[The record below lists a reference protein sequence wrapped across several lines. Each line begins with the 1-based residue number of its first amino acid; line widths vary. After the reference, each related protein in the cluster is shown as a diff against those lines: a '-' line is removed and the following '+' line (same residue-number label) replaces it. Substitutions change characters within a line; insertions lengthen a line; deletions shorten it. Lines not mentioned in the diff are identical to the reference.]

1 MIRGMNGREIGKQ
14 QVTPIAVTNW
24 RDIRK
29 KFGIK
34 EKNRRGHMYI
44 IGKTGTGK
52 SSLIANMAASDIAQ
66 GNGIAILDP
75 HGDLAESLL
84 HHVPKER
91 IKDVIYFN
99 PGELEYPIPFNPLE
113 NIPKDYHHLV
123 VSGLISVFKKIWSEF
138 WGPRLEHI
146 LRYSLFTLLEYPD
159 ATLLDITRL
168 LTEVGF
174 RYKVLAYVTK
184 PEIRAFWT
192 FEFDKYS
199 QWLRSEAVAP
209 ILNKVSQFLTS
220 LPLRNVVGQSKNT
233 FSLKEVMDTG
243 KILIVNLAKGKV
255 GEDSSSLLGSMIV
268 TEIFLSALSRVNV
281 PKDKRRPFYLYVD
294 EFHNFVTTSFADI
307 LSECRKY
314 GLNLVLAHQYI
325 NQLHE
330 KVRDAVFGN
339 VASIITFRVGAEDAK
354 YLAREFHPTFDESDL
369 VNLPNYHIYLR
380 LMIDGVTSQPF
391 SATTLPFE
399 NQENSFAEEIMKS
412 SQSKYGKLRKHVETE
427 ILMRYQQNA
436 SAGRDNEQGGTTQER
451 LL

>member
-1 MIRGMNGREIGKQ
+1 MIRGMDEKENAKQ
-14 QVTPIAVTNW
+14 QVTPVAVTNW

-29 KFGIK
+29 RFGIK

-52 SSLIANMAASDIAQ
+52 SSLIANMALSDISQ
-66 GNGIAILDP
+66 GNGLAILDP

-91 IKDVIYFN
+91 INDVIYFN
-99 PGELEYPIPFNPLE
+99 PGELEYPIAFNPLE
-113 NIPKDYHHLV
+113 NIPRDFHHLV

-146 LRYSLFTLLEYPD
+146 LRYSLFTLLEYPE

-174 RYKVLAYVTK
+174 RNKVLAYVK
-184 PEIRAFWT
+184 RPEIRAFWT

-209 ILNKVSQFLTS
+209 ILNKVGQFLTS
-220 LPLRNVVGQSKNT
+220 LPLRNVVGQRKNT
-233 FSLKEVMDTG
+233 FSLKDVMDTE

-268 TEIFLSALSRVNV
+268 TEIFLSALSRVNI
-281 PKDKRRPFYLYVD
+281 PEDKRKPFYLYVD
-294 EFHNFVTTSFADI
+294 EFHNFVTLSFADI

-314 GLNLVLAHQYI
+314 GLNLILAHQYI

-354 YLAREFHPTFDESDL
+354 YLAREFQPTFGEADL
-369 VNLPNYHIYLR
+369 MNLPNYHIYLK

-399 NQENSFAEEIMKS
+399 SIIISNSVDIINE
-412 SQSKYGKLRKHVETE
+412 SKQRYGKPRQSVEQA
-427 ILMRYQQNA
+427 ILFRY
-436 SAGRDNEQGGTTQER
+436 SGDVKER
-451 LL
+451 PAQRGLF

>member
-1 MIRGMNGREIGKQ
+1 MLYISIPASLSIRYLSIR
-14 QVTPIAVTNW
+14 W
-24 RDIRK
+24 RTFPRIT
-29 KFGIK
+29 
-34 EKNRRGHMYI
+34 I
-44 IGKTGTGK
+44 IL
-52 SSLIANMAASDIAQ
+52 SYRVS
-66 GNGIAILDP
+66 
-75 HGDLAESLL
+75 
-84 HHVPKER
+84 
-91 IKDVIYFN
+91 F
-99 PGELEYPIPFNPLE
+99 PFSRN
-113 NIPKDYHHLV
+113 LV
-123 VSGLISVFKKIWSEF
+123 GVL
-138 WGPRLEHI
+138 GPRLEHI
-146 LRYSLFTLLEYPD
+146 LSYSLFTLLEYPE

-174 RYKVLAYVTK
+174 RNKVLTYVK
-184 PEIRAFWT
+184 RPEIRAFWT

-209 ILNKVSQFLTS
+209 ILNKVGQFLTS
-220 LPLRNVVGQSKNT
+220 LPLRNVVGQRKNT
-233 FSLKEVMDTG
+233 FNLRDVMDTG

-255 GEDSSSLLGSMIV
+255 GEDCSSLLGSMIV
-268 TEIFLSALSRVNV
+268 TEIFLSALGRVHV
-281 PKDKRRPFYLYVD
+281 PENEREPFYLYVD

-325 NQLHE
+325 SQLHE

-354 YLAREFHPTFDESDL
+354 YLAREFQPTFDESDL

-380 LMIDGVTSQPF
+380 LMIDGVTSHPF

-399 NQENSFAEEIMKS
+399 REGNSFAEAIIRS
-412 SQSKYGKLRKHVETE
+412 SQSEYGGLREHVEAE

-436 SAGRDNEQGGTTQER
+436 AAGRGNGQGGTTQKS

>member
-1 MIRGMNGREIGKQ
+1 MDEKENSKQ

-29 KFGIK
+29 RFGIK
-34 EKNRRGHMYI
+34 EKNRRGHIYI

-52 SSLIANMAASDIAQ
+52 TSLIANMASSDISQ
-66 GNGIAILDP
+66 GNGLAILDP

-91 IKDVIYFN
+91 IRDVIYFN
-99 PGELEYPIPFNPLE
+99 PGELEYPIAFNPLE
-113 NIPKDYHHLV
+113 NIPKDFHHLV

-168 LTEVGF
+168 LTEAGF
-174 RYKVLAYVTK
+174 RNKVLSYVTG

-209 ILNKVSQFLTS
+209 ILNKVGQFLTS
-220 LPLRNVVGQSKNT
+220 LPLRNVVGQRKNT
-233 FSLKEVMDTG
+233 FSLKDVMDTG

-255 GEDSSSLLGSMIV
+255 GEDCSSLLGSMIV
-268 TEIFLSALSRVNV
+268 TEIFLSALSRANV
-281 PKDKRRPFYLYVD
+281 PEEKRKPFYLYVD
-294 EFHNFVTTSFADI
+294 EFHNFVTISFADI

-314 GLNLVLAHQYI
+314 GLNLVLANQYI

-354 YLAREFHPTFDESDL
+354 YLAREFRPTFEETDL
-369 VNLPNYHIYLR
+369 MNLPNYHIYLR

-399 NQENSFAEEIMKS
+399 RDGNSSAEEIIQM
-412 SQSKYGKLRKHVETE
+412 SQVKYGRSRKEVEGE
-427 ILMRYQQNA
+427 ILMKYQRIDAVDYAVRQ
-436 SAGRDNEQGGTTQER
+436 SDTKQRK
-451 LL
+451 LF

>member
-1 MIRGMNGREIGKQ
+1 MDEKDSSKQ

-34 EKNRRGHMYI
+34 QKNRRGHMYI

-52 SSLIANMAASDIAQ
+52 SSLIANMAASDIVQ
-66 GNGIAILDP
+66 GNGLAILDP

-91 IKDVIYFN
+91 TKDVIYFN

-113 NIPKDYHHLV
+113 NIPKDFHHLV

-146 LRYSLFTLLEYPD
+146 LRYSLFTLLEYPE
-159 ATLLDITRL
+159 ATLLDLTRL
-168 LTEVGF
+168 LTEAGF
-174 RYKVLAYVTK
+174 RNKVLAYVK
-184 PEIRAFWT
+184 RPEIRAFWT

-209 ILNKVSQFLTS
+209 ILNKVGQFLTS

-233 FSLKEVMDTG
+233 FSLKDVMDSG

-255 GEDSSSLLGSMIV
+255 GEDCSSLLGSMIV
-268 TEIFLSALSRVNV
+268 TEIFLSALGRVHI
-281 PKDKRRPFYLYVD
+281 PESERKPFYLYVD
-294 EFHNFVTTSFADI
+294 EFHNFVTLSFADI

-314 GLNLVLAHQYI
+314 GLNLVLTHQYI

-330 KVRDAVFGN
+330 KIRDAVFGN
-339 VASIITFRVGAEDAK
+339 VASMITFRVGAEDAK
-354 YLAREFHPTFDESDL
+354 YLAREFRPTFEELDL

-399 NQENSFAEEIMKS
+399 SNVASNSVEIINGS
-412 SQSKYGKLRKHVETE
+412 RQRYGKPRQLVEHE
-427 ILMRYQQNA
+427 ILFRYRA
-436 SAGRDNEQGGTTQER
+436 DDKDKPSGTFGSTQHR

>member
-1 MIRGMNGREIGKQ
+1 MDEKDTTKQ

-52 SSLIANMAASDIAQ
+52 SSLIANMAASDISQ
-66 GNGIAILDP
+66 GNGLAILDP

-91 IKDVIYFN
+91 INDIIYFN
-99 PGELEYPIPFNPLE
+99 PGELEYPIAFNPLE

-146 LRYSLFTLLEYPD
+146 LRYSLFTLLEYPE

-174 RYKVLAYVTK
+174 RNRVLVYVRR

-209 ILNKVSQFLTS
+209 ILNKVGQFLTS

-233 FSLKEVMDTG
+233 FNLKDVLDTG

-255 GEDSSSLLGSMIV
+255 GEDCSSLLGSMIV
-268 TEIFLSALSRVNV
+268 TEIFLSALSRVHV
-281 PKDKRRPFYLYVD
+281 PENQRKPFYLYVD
-294 EFHNFVTTSFADI
+294 EFHNFVTISFADI

-325 NQLHE
+325 NQLHD
-330 KVRDAVFGN
+330 KVRNAVFGN
-339 VASIITFRVGAEDAK
+339 VASFIAFRVGAEDAV
-354 YLAREFHPTFDESDL
+354 YLAKEFRPTFDESDL
-369 VNLPNYHIYLR
+369 VNLPNYHIYLK

-391 SATTLPFE
+391 SATTLPFGS
-399 NQENSFAEEIMKS
+399 NIISNSADILNES
-412 SQSKYGKLRKHVETE
+412 RRRYGKPRQLVEE
-427 ILMRYQQNA
+427 AILSRY
-436 SAGRDNEQGGTTQER
+436 GENEKEKPKGSFGPAQHG
-451 LL
+451 LF

>member
-1 MIRGMNGREIGKQ
+1 MDEKDSTKQ
-14 QVTPIAVTNW
+14 QVTPVAVTNW

-34 EKNRRGHMYI
+34 QKNRRGHMYI

-66 GNGIAILDP
+66 GNGLAILDP

-91 IKDVIYFN
+91 IRDVIYFN
-99 PGELEYPIPFNPLE
+99 PGELEYPIAFNPLE
-113 NIPKDYHHLV
+113 DISKDFHHLV

-146 LRYSLFTLLEYPD
+146 LRYSLFTLLEYPG

-174 RYKVLAYVTK
+174 RNKVLGYVK
-184 PEIRAFWT
+184 RPEIRAFWT
-192 FEFDKYS
+192 YEFDKYS

-209 ILNKVSQFLTS
+209 ILNKVGQFLTS

-233 FSLKEVMDTG
+233 FGLKDVMDTG

-255 GEDSSSLLGSMIV
+255 GEDCSSLLGSMIV
-268 TEIFLSALSRVNV
+268 TEIFLSALSRVNTSE
-281 PKDKRRPFYLYVD
+281 DKRRSFYLYVD

-330 KVRDAVFGN
+330 KIRDAVFGN
-339 VASIITFRVGAEDAK
+339 VASMIMFRVGAEDAK
-354 YLAREFHPTFDESDL
+354 YLARELRPTFEESDL
-369 VNLPNYHIYLR
+369 LNLPNYHIYLK
-380 LMIDGVTSQPF
+380 LMVDGVTSQPF

-399 NQENSFAEEIMKS
+399 NSTTSHEAEIVNE
-412 SQSKYGKLRKHVETE
+412 SKQRYGKPRQLVEHE
-427 ILMRYQQNA
+427 ILSRYRIDDEEKPKGTSG
-436 SAGRDNEQGGTTQER
+436 SAQHR
-451 LL
+451 LF

>member
-1 MIRGMNGREIGKQ
+1 
-14 QVTPIAVTNW
+14 
-24 RDIRK
+24 
-29 KFGIK
+29 
-34 EKNRRGHMYI
+34 MYI

-52 SSLIANMAASDIAQ
+52 SSLIANMASSDMSQ
-66 GNGIAILDP
+66 GNGLALLDP

-99 PGELEYPIPFNPLE
+99 PGELEYPIAFNPLE

-146 LRYSLFTLLEYPD
+146 LRYSLFTLLEYPE

-168 LTEVGF
+168 LTEPWF
-174 RYKVLAYVTK
+174 RSKVLAHVTK

-209 ILNKVSQFLTS
+209 ILNKVGQFLTS

-233 FSLKEVMDTG
+233 FSLKDVMDTG

-255 GEDSSSLLGSMIV
+255 GEDCSSLLGSMIV

-281 PKDKRRPFYLYVD
+281 PEDKRRSFYLYVD
-294 EFHNFVTTSFADI
+294 EFHNFVTISFADI

-339 VASIITFRVGAEDAK
+339 VASMISFRVGADDAK
-354 YLAREFHPTFDESDL
+354 YLAREFRPTFDESDF
-369 VNLPNYHIYLR
+369 VNLPNYHIYLK

-399 NQENSFAEEIMKS
+399 SGNTSHAVDVINDSRR
-412 SQSKYGKLRKHVETE
+412 KYGKPRQLVEQD
-427 ILMRYQQNA
+427 ILARYRTDENGKSDGPSFPAQH
-436 SAGRDNEQGGTTQER
+436 R
-451 LL
+451 LF